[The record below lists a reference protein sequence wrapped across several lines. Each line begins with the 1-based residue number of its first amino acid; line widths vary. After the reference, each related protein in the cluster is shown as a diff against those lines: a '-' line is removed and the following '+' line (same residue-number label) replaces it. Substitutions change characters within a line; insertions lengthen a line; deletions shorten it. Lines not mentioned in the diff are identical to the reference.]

1 MPQLR
6 LKDYLVIVGGILLLA
21 LSLSFAHVNPVDGA
35 PPGPSVTVVNTP
47 LPVTLQG
54 TSSISG
60 TVAATQ
66 SGTWNVGIT
75 GSPNVNVM
83 NTPLPIAETARKAVN
98 HSFVCS
104 STAVGCGEG
113 AATEY
118 VVPTGYQLVIDYA
131 SIAASNL
138 PVGDA
143 AVLNIVTTVNSVFAS
158 FQVPQS
164 QMVKLYADAGT
175 TVQLSADRASNVG
188 GGPNTSYFVSFTG
201 HLVPLP

>member
-6 LKDYLVIVGGILLLA
+6 LKDYLVIVGGILLLT
-21 LSLSFAHVNPVDGA
+21 LSLIRSR
-35 PPGPSVTVVNTP
+35 
-47 LPVTLQG
+47 
-54 TSSISG
+54 
-60 TVAATQ
+60 Q
-66 SGTWNVGIT
+66 SGRQCSTRTIRDGGQYAPAGYSAGNEFYLGNR
-75 GSPNVNVM
+75 GSHAERHVERRDHRFSERERHEHPAA
-83 NTPLPIAETARKAVN
+83 IAETAQKAVN

-118 VVPTGYQLVIDYA
+118 EAPTGYQLVIDYA

-188 GGPNTSYFVSFTG
+188 GGPDTSYFVSFTG